1 MITFNIS
8 NELFA
13 DDAIVTISCKHL
25 PDMFKMPHRCNPN
38 EVSVLKKKTIT
49 IALKELVRRMAVQ
62 RYESLRHSNFLKSEH
77 LKAHSDIIH
86 ALSYYQLE
94 NLDVLEGVFNNKIIP
109 CLEVLKPGKDSRYF
123 ENYEAKLNDIKAF
136 IETMN
141 SNF

>member
-77 LKAHSDIIH
+77 LKSSFGYYSRFIV
-86 ALSYYQLE
+86 LSTRKFRRVGRRFQQQNYSML
-94 NLDVLEGVFNNKIIP
+94 GGFKA
-109 CLEVLKPGKDSRYF
+109 GKG
-123 ENYEAKLNDIKAF
+123 
-136 IETMN
+136 
-141 SNF
+141 